1 MRSAALLHKLINQ
14 DASALPAYEALMMAT
29 SDGARALGLAN
40 EVGVLK
46 PGFKADLILVDLNQ
60 AHLCPRHNLVAHMVY
75 SARGSD
81 VDTVIID
88 GRLVMAN
95 RKMLSV
101 NEETVR
107 NQVERRVGRLM
118 ALRDR
123 G

>member
-1 MRSAALLHKLINQ
+1 
-14 DASALPAYEALMMAT
+14 
-29 SDGARALGLAN
+29 
-40 EVGVLK
+40 
-46 PGFKADLILVDLNQ
+46 
-60 AHLCPRHNLVAHMVY
+60 
-75 SARGSD
+75 
-81 VDTVIID
+81 
-88 GRLVMAN
+88 VMAN